1 MFFVCHRPSRIFRK
15 KPLKFPG
22 PNRCKRSNDET
33 PKEPK
38 SIETFTS
45 RSDTGSICLLCC
57 KVKVELFQKV
67 AVGFETKMYVSDST
81 IFPSSGVKVRVTN
94 MEGQDCL
101 LEIKPDQKIDELKI
115 MALNNFINPSES
127 MKSSLYH
134 KVLLVRTSKIL
145 GEERTVTQEGLK
157 NNGKLW
163 PIEFAD
169 SACHDVGPWG
179 CAP

>member
-1 MFFVCHRPSRIFRK
+1 
-15 KPLKFPG
+15 
-22 PNRCKRSNDET
+22 
-33 PKEPK
+33 
-38 SIETFTS
+38 
-45 RSDTGSICLLCC
+45 
-57 KVKVELFQKV
+57 
-67 AVGFETKMYVSDST
+67 
-81 IFPSSGVKVRVTN
+81 

-157 NNGKLW
+157 NNGRLW
-163 PIEFAD
+163 PIELSFQHVCWGGGTLQRQYNLAD
-169 SACHDVGPWG
+169 GQILEVGNLGIWSRWQKYLEDCPRDLP
-179 CAP
+179 AFPMKNPIF